1 MISKLL
7 NLGYEPQSSGTV
19 NFHFGFHL
27 QEVCAS
33 MLLESDYHFMI
44 YNIKTRI
51 QENFMIFSVC
61 LYVANCILLV
71 DTLCVYL
78 MALANELEVT
88 IFTSSYDTEVR
99 DVIDNMFP
107 YVRVV
112 SGERLEQN
120 IKILTQGEGCDVV
133 IQFTSAGGR
142 LYLQTFGFKA
152 FGVMFKEHA
161 IFFIKLSY
169 FILLKTFD

>member
-1 MISKLL
+1 
-7 NLGYEPQSSGTV
+7 
-19 NFHFGFHL
+19 
-27 QEVCAS
+27 
-33 MLLESDYHFMI
+33 
-44 YNIKTRI
+44 
-51 QENFMIFSVC
+51 MIFSVC
-61 LYVANCILLV
+61 LYVANCILFV

-133 IQFTSAGGR
+133 IQFTSAGGH
-142 LYLQTFGFKA
+142 L
-152 FGVMFKEHA
+152 
-161 IFFIKLSY
+161 
-169 FILLKTFD
+169 

>member
-1 MISKLL
+1 
-7 NLGYEPQSSGTV
+7 
-19 NFHFGFHL
+19 
-27 QEVCAS
+27 
-33 MLLESDYHFMI
+33 MI
-44 YNIKTRI
+44 YNIKTRN
-51 QENFMIFSVC
+51 QENFRIFSVC
-61 LYVANCILLV
+61 LYVANCILFV

-133 IQFTSAGGR
+133 IQFTSAGGH
-142 LYLQTFGFKA
+142 L
-152 FGVMFKEHA
+152 
-161 IFFIKLSY
+161 
-169 FILLKTFD
+169 